1 MLIEIKSP
9 VDNKVIGVMVVNP
22 KTFSTGSTGFFG
34 STKLEIEGERYQVQ
48 FQAVKIG
55 SKPQK

>member
-1 MLIEIKSP
+1 MLIEIKD
-9 VDNKVIGVMVVNP
+9 VNGKVVGVMVVNP

-34 STKLEIEGERYQVQ
+34 STKLEIEGARYQVQ

-55 SKPQK
+55 SKPSR

>member
-1 MLIEIKSP
+1 MVIEIK
-9 VDNKVIGVMVVNP
+9 DNNGKVVGMMIVNP

-55 SKPQK
+55 SKPTK